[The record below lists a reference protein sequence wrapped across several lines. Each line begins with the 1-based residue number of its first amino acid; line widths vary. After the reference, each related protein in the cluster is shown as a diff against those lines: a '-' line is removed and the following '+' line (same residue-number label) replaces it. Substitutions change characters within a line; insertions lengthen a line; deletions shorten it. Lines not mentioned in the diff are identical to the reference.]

1 MGSITRSFA
10 NNIGSSGILTASAV
24 TNATVEDVTS
34 FDNAVVSAT
43 LVLLSTQTASSSA
56 TISFTTGLDSTYD
69 AYEFHFINI
78 HPSIDNTAFTF
89 NASTDSGS
97 NYNVTKTT
105 AFFRA
110 YHGDS
115 GGDYTAL
122 SYETSN
128 DLAQSTSFQQL
139 IFALGTDNDEAGS
152 GVLQIFN
159 PSSTTYVKHFIARSA
174 GNIYAFDEA
183 DDQYCAGYF
192 NTTSA
197 INAIRFQMSSGN
209 IDDGIIKLYGVKK
222 S

>member
-34 FDNAVVSAT
+34 FDNAANTAT
-43 LVLLSTQTASSSA
+43 SILLSTQTASASA

-69 AYEFHFINI
+69 EYIFKFINI
-78 HPSIDNTAFTF
+78 HPATDNADFQF
-89 NASTDSGS
+89 NMSTDSGS

-105 AFFRA
+105 TFFDA
-110 YHGDS
+110 NHNEADN
-115 GGDYTAL
+115 DTAL
-122 SYETSN
+122 IYRTSF
-128 DLAQSTSFQQL
+128 DLAQSTAFQTIVADTGNGADECL
-139 IFALGTDNDEAGS
+139 SGT
-152 GVLQIFN
+152 LTIFN
-159 PSSTTYVKHFIARSA
+159 PASTTFVKHFIS
-174 GNIYAFDEA
+174 NINNYDGSDYTLNAFV
-183 DDQYCAGYF
+183 AGYG

-197 INAIRFQMSSGN
+197 VDAIQFKFSSGN